1 MARQSILDRLPGPL
15 PFRIRNELVR
25 EKAMENTGG
34 DALDSIIAATAA
46 SHALN
51 GNFVPRKGDRN
62 LYAIEGYVFV

>member
-1 MARQSILDRLPGPL
+1 
-15 PFRIRNELVR
+15 VR
-25 EKAMENTGG
+25 EKTIENAGG

-46 SHALN
+46 FHALN